1 MAKLTEQ
8 DFRKELTS
16 GKLSRLYLLYGE
28 EKYLVKK
35 YTELLVQK
43 AAGKDPS
50 DFDFVRFE
58 AETEPE
64 KIVAACEQLPVF
76 AERKCVLVLD
86 YNAEAASES
95 DLGILEDYLA
105 DVSPRTVLVFSMTTL
120 DAPTGQKAGEKKG
133 AKFKRLLTAAEKNGQ
148 TVELAKRGDIALEKQ
163 LVAWAERSG
172 CRLNRFN
179 AARIIS
185 LCGTDM
191 NTLRNETDKLCAF
204 ANGEEITEEMIRLLV
219 VKNTEV
225 RVYALADCLRKND
238 FDGAYRQLFALFDQ
252 NEKPEIILSVLSS
265 AFVDM
270 YRMRVASESGKTTA
284 EVAADF
290 KYGRRDFLLK
300 NALSQSRQYS
310 TKTLR
315 RILDVILK
323 TDLRL
328 KSSPA
333 DNRIQLETLLAEI
346 LLAVKEG
353 QT

>member
-8 DFRKELTS
+8 DFKKELAA
-16 GKLSRLYLLYGE
+16 GKLKNLYLIYGE

-43 AAGKDPS
+43 AAGKNPS
-50 DFDFVRFE
+50 DFDFARFE
-58 AETEPE
+58 SEADPE
-64 KIVAACEQLPVF
+64 KIFAAAEQLPVF
-76 AERKCVLVLD
+76 TERKCVLVLD

-95 DLGILEDYLA
+95 DLKMWESFLA
-105 DVSPRTVLVFSMTTL
+105 DVSPSTVLVFSMPTL
-120 DAPTGQKAGEKKG
+120 PTFDSRKSGEKKG
-133 AKFKRLLTAAEKNGQ
+133 NKFKRLLAAVEKYGQ

-163 LVAWAERSG
+163 LMAWAERSG
-172 CRLNRFN
+172 CRLNQFN

-185 LCGTDM
+185 LCGPDM
-191 NTLRNETDKLCAF
+191 NTLKNETDKLCAY
-204 ANGEEITEEMIRLLV
+204 ADGGEITDEIIRLLV

-225 RVYALADCLRKND
+225 RVYALAECIQKND
-238 FDGAYRQLFALFDQ
+238 FSGAYRQLYALFDQ

-270 YRMRVASESGKTTA
+270 YRMRVASESGKTLS

-290 KYGRRDFLLK
+290 KYGRREFVLK
-300 NALSQSRQYS
+300 NALSQSRRYS

-315 RILDVILK
+315 SILDVILK
-323 TDLRL
+323 TDVRL

-353 QT
+353 QN